1 MMISYIYYLEKG
13 EGMNFDI
20 LKGAFNKSNVNE
32 MNSLVLA
39 YIGDAVF
46 EVFIRG
52 YLVKENRNVV
62 VQKLHKKGISY
73 VKAKAQSDFVKRM
86 MNELSEDEVRIFK
99 RGRNT
104 KSGTVPKNADIQ
116 DYRNA
121 TGFEALIGFLYLT
134 ESYERLNEILEMCIG
149 TDENMI

>member
-1 MMISYIYYLEKG
+1 
-13 EGMNFDI
+13 MNFDI
-20 LKGAFNKSNVNE
+20 LNGAFNKSNVNE

-52 YLVKENRNVV
+52 YLVKENKNIV
-62 VQKLHKKGISY
+62 VQKLHKKGIAY
-73 VKAKAQSDFVKRM
+73 VKAKAQSDYVKRIM
-86 MNELSEDEVRIFK
+86 DQLSEEEIRVFK
-99 RGRNT
+99 RGRNA

-121 TGFEALIGFLYLT
+121 TGLEALIGYLYVT
-134 ESYERLNEILEMCIG
+134 ENYERLNRILEMAIEADKD
-149 TDENMI
+149 TK

>member
-1 MMISYIYYLEKG
+1 
-13 EGMNFDI
+13 MNFDI
-20 LKGAFNKSNVNE
+20 LKGAFDKNSVKS

-52 YLVKENRNVV
+52 FLIKENKNILVH
-62 VQKLHKKGISY
+62 QLHKKGVSY
-73 VKAKAQSDFVKRM
+73 VKARAQSDFVKKIM
-86 MNELSEDEVRIFK
+86 DDLSEEEIRIFK
-99 RGRNT
+99 RGRNA

-121 TGFEALIGFLYLT
+121 TGLEALIGYLYIT
-134 ESYERLNEILEMCIG
+134 ENFERLNRILEMSIKG
-149 TDENMI
+149 KEDII

>member
-1 MMISYIYYLEKG
+1 
-13 EGMNFDI
+13 MNFDI
-20 LKGAFNKSNVNE
+20 LKGAFDTSSVNS

-52 YLVKENRNVV
+52 YLIKENKNIVV
-62 VQKLHKKGISY
+62 HQLHKKGISY
-73 VKAKAQSDFVKRM
+73 VKAKAQSDFIKKIM
-86 MNELSEDEVRIFK
+86 ENLSEEEVRIFK
-99 RGRNT
+99 RGRNA

-121 TGFEALIGFLYLT
+121 TGFEALIGYLYIT
-134 ESYERLNEILEMCIG
+134 EKFDRLNRILEMCV
-149 TDENMI
+149 TNNENTI

>member
-1 MMISYIYYLEKG
+1 MDF
-13 EGMNFDI
+13 NI
-20 LKGAFNKSNVNE
+20 LKGAFGISSANA

-52 YLVKENRNVV
+52 YLVKENKNILVH
-62 VQKLHKKGISY
+62 QLHKKGITY
-73 VKAKAQSDFVKRM
+73 VKAEAQSNFIKRIM
-86 MNELSEDEVRIFK
+86 CDLSDEEIRIFK
-99 RGRNT
+99 RGRNA

-121 TGFEALIGFLYLT
+121 TGLEALIGYLYIT
-134 ESYERLNEILEMCIG
+134 EKIDRLNEILEMSV
-149 TDENMI
+149 TLNEDTAVER

>member
-1 MMISYIYYLEKG
+1 
-13 EGMNFDI
+13 MNFDI
-20 LKGAFNKSNVNE
+20 LNGAFNRSNINE

-52 YLVKENRNVV
+52 YLVKENKNIV

-73 VKAKAQSDFVKRM
+73 VKAKAQSDFIKRIM
-86 MNELSEDEVRIFK
+86 DQLSEEEVRVFK
-99 RGRNT
+99 RGRNA

-121 TGFEALIGFLYLT
+121 TGLEALIGFLYLT
-134 ESYERLNEILEMCIG
+134 ESYERLNRILEMAID
-149 TDENMI
+149 TDKETI

>member
-1 MMISYIYYLEKG
+1 
-13 EGMNFDI
+13 MNFDI
-20 LKGAFNKSNVNE
+20 LNGAFNRSNINE

-52 YLVKENRNVV
+52 YLVKENKNIV

-73 VKAKAQSDFVKRM
+73 VKAKAQSDFIKRIM
-86 MNELSEDEVRIFK
+86 DELSEEEVRVFK
-99 RGRNT
+99 RGRNA

-121 TGFEALIGFLYLT
+121 TGLEALIGFLYLT
-134 ESYERLNEILEMCIG
+134 ESYERLNRILEMAID
-149 TDENMI
+149 TDKETI

>member
-1 MMISYIYYLEKG
+1 
-13 EGMNFDI
+13 MNFDI
-20 LKGAFNKSNVNE
+20 LNGAFNKSNVNE

-52 YLVKENRNVV
+52 YLVKENKNIV
-62 VQKLHKKGISY
+62 VQKLHKKGIAY
-73 VKAKAQSDFVKRM
+73 VKAKAQSDYVKRIM
-86 MNELSEDEVRIFK
+86 DQLSEEEIRVFK
-99 RGRNT
+99 RGRNA

-121 TGFEALIGFLYLT
+121 TGLEALIGFLYIT
-134 ESYERLNEILEMCIG
+134 ENYERLNRILEMAIVADKD
-149 TDENMI
+149 TR